1 MSVGGEILVCF
12 AEGKSG
18 ATAPAAPAA
27 FQSPVTDGTVEW
39 YRAGFWIGTAA
50 GNVMVDPA
58 TVITL
63 YGQGVAWVSACRSKY
78 QALKAAVMA
87 AATVAAVQAVVWS

>member
-1 MSVGGEILVCF
+1 M
-12 AEGKSG
+12 
-18 ATAPAAPAA
+18 
-27 FQSPVTDGTVEW
+27 EW